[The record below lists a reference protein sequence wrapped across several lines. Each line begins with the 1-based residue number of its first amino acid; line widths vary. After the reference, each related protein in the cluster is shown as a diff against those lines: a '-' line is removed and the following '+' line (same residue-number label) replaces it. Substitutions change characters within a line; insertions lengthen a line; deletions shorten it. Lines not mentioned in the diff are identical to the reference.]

1 MSVQP
6 WGEPGPGHKH
16 GQGRQQGYG
25 HGYGHG
31 QGYGHRPVVGW
42 QQAPSPQAPSPQA
55 AMRAG
60 HADRDRTVD
69 VLKAAFAEGRL
80 SVEEYEQRHE
90 AVVAAQTY
98 GQLAA
103 LVADLPAGPMVTPA
117 TVATPVPATFLPA
130 PPPPPQ
136 ARPTNVLAV
145 VSLVCG
151 LTGFLALPVLP
162 AVITGHI
169 ARSQIR
175 DRNMDG
181 DWAAVLGLVLGYMGT
196 AFWALLVLAGI
207 A

>member
-16 GQGRQQGYG
+16 GQG
-25 HGYGHG
+25 HGHG
-31 QGYGHRPVVGW
+31 QGYGQGHSQGHGYGQGHGHRQVAGW
-42 QQAPSPQAPSPQA
+42 QPAPAPSPQA

-80 SVEEYEQRHE
+80 SVQEYEQRHE

-117 TVATPVPATFLPA
+117 PSAPPVPATFLA
-130 PPPPPQ
+130 TPPPPQ

-145 VSLVCG
+145 VSLVCALMG
-151 LTGFLALPVLP
+151 LSLP
-162 AVITGHI
+162 AVFTGHI

-175 DRNMDG
+175 TRNMDG
-181 DWAAVLGLVLGYMGT
+181 DWAAVLGLVIGYMGT
-196 AFWALLVLAGI
+196 AFWTLLILLGI

>member
-16 GQGRQQGYG
+16 GQG
-25 HGYGHG
+25 HGHG
-31 QGYGHRPVVGW
+31 QGYGQGYGQGHRQVAGW
-42 QQAPSPQAPSPQA
+42 QPAPAPSPQS

-80 SVEEYEQRHE
+80 SVQEYEQRHE
-90 AVVAAQTY
+90 AVAAAQTY

-103 LVADLPAGPMVTPA
+103 LVADLPSGPMPA
-117 TVATPVPATFLPA
+117 PLQAAQPVPATFLV
-130 PPPPPQ
+130 PPPMPQ
-136 ARPTNVLAV
+136 ARPTSALAV

-151 LTGFLALPVLP
+151 LIGFLALPVVP
-162 AVITGHI
+162 AVITGHL
-169 ARSQIR
+169 ARKQIR
-175 DRNMDG
+175 ERNMDG

-196 AFWALLVLAGI
+196 AFWTLLILLGI
-207 A
+207 AA